1 MQLGSINEKEHARD
15 LIDRLDPDH
24 LSAVVGLLE
33 VMVDPVSRKLANAP
47 LDDEPETEEERK
59 AVQEAKD
66 WLRKRGGKGI
76 PHEEVLREFG
86 LK

>member
-1 MQLGSINEKEHARD
+1 MQFSSSNEKEHARE
-15 LIDRLDPDH
+15 LIDRLHPEQ

-47 LDDEPETEEERK
+47 LDDEPETEEERQ